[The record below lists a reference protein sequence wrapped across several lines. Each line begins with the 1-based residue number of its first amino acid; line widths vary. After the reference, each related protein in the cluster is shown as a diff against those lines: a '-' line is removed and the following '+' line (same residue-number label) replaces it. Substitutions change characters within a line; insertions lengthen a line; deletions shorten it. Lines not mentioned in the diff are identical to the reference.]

1 LNILTIDASTKS
13 TGVAVFE
20 NKELKFYDCF
30 TASSKD
36 VIERI
41 KKITSSLKELLD
53 KIDIKIDKVILEEVR
68 PENGGFEKSIQTNR
82 VLMWLQGQ
90 IAITVHEYYDKDVE
104 IVYIYPSTWR
114 SACGIQTGRGKKRN
128 TLKQEDINF
137 VKNKF
142 KIDVNDDIADAI
154 GIGWGFLNSTT
165 KEEKCPWD

>member
-1 LNILTIDASTKS
+1 MKILSLDLSTKS
-13 TGVAVFE
+13 SGWALFDNGV
-20 NKELKFYDCF
+20 LRDYGC
-30 TASSKD
+30 
-36 VIERI
+36 
-41 KKITSSLKELLD
+41 ITSSSTDLLKRINVMVDGFNEILKKYNDID
-53 KIDIKIDKVILEEVR
+53 KIIAEEVR

-137 VKNKF
+137 VKDKF

-154 GIGWGFLNSTT
+154 GIGWGFLNSTA